1 VIRVAIDAMGGDHAP
16 LAEIDGALQALA
28 AWPGEFVVQLIG
40 RPEVLGPAL
49 AERGASAHPQI
60 SVVPAEEVI
69 GMSEKPLAAV
79 RRKPDSSLV
88 VGLGRV
94 REGEAD
100 VLLSAGNT
108 GATLAGA
115 TLFLGLHEGV
125 QRATVA
131 TLLPTAHRPVLILDA
146 GATVDCSPREL
157 VGFAYL
163 GQVYMRDMQG
173 RPNPTVGLLN
183 VGEEEEKGNA
193 AAREAYQLLK
203 AATDLN
209 FIGNVEG
216 RDVVAGHPQHGHVD
230 VIVADGF
237 TGNVLLKFYESMKTV
252 LVDLLKSSA
261 PHLLKSPD
269 LKPVF
274 TVLDY
279 SQYGGAPLLGVK
291 GVSIIAHGSSS
302 PVALKNAIGVAVR
315 AVESRMDE
323 HIGRRLAAAVSSPA
337 AADASAGASSSAH

>member
-1 VIRVAIDAMGGDHAP
+1 MIRVAIDAMGGDHAP

-60 SVVPAEEVI
+60 AIVAAEEVI

-79 RRKPDSSLV
+79 RRKPNSSLV
-88 VGLGRV
+88 VGLGRL
-94 REGEAD
+94 RAGEAD

-115 TLFLGLHEGV
+115 TLLLGLHEGV

-131 TLLPTAHRPVLILDA
+131 TLLPTAGQPVLILDA
-146 GATVDCSPREL
+146 GANVDCSPREL

-173 RPNPTVGLLN
+173 RANPTVGLLN

-193 AAREAYQLLK
+193 AAREAFQLLK
-203 AATDLN
+203 AAPDLN

-230 VIVADGF
+230 VVVTDGF

-252 LVDLLKSSA
+252 LVDLLKATA
-261 PHLLKSPD
+261 PQLLKSPE

-291 GVSIIAHGSSS
+291 GNCVICHGSSNANA
-302 PVALKNAIGVAVR
+302 VKNGIGIALQSVR
-315 AVESRMDE
+315 SGLSG
-323 HIGRRLAAAVSSPA
+323 HIGAVL
-337 AADASAGASSSAH
+337 GARQAQA